1 MPDHRS
7 PRQTPRPTAGQWL
20 MFAVLVFLV
29 IVLALQDT
37 THAVIMAKHTTALWV
52 SVVSALAG
60 VIILRSGWGRSE
72 ERTEKQLEFGTLQNS
87 FYQPRRETL
96 TQGAAVFGGVAGALW
111 WGVSSWMLM
120 FTGMRRHQAT
130 RGLWDFEMSVLVG
143 ALAGA
148 VVGATL
154 GLMAGHLWEQRHRR
168 DRREHGPTKPETR
181 E

>member
-1 MPDHRS
+1 MPDRLP
-7 PRQTPRPTAGQWL
+7 PRDTRPTIGQWL
-20 MFAVLVFLV
+20 MFAVLLFLV
-29 IVLALQDT
+29 TVLVLQDT
-37 THAVIMAKHTTALWV
+37 KHAVIMAKHTTALWV

-60 VIILRSGWGRSE
+60 VIVLRSGWGRSE

-87 FYQPRRETL
+87 FYQPRRDAL

-154 GLMAGHLWEQRHRR
+154 GLIAGHVWEQRHRR
-168 DRREHGPTKPETR
+168 DRRAHGPTEPETR
-181 E
+181 P